1 MRRWWSWLKKK
12 LSMRMVLFAMLF
24 VMGVLPMLIQGRLL
38 LTSLSKSQIETRI
51 LDIQN
56 QALILS
62 NRLTQSGYLGSEVTD
77 TVLDSQM
84 DVLADVF
91 NGRIVVVNEDYRIIR
106 DTFRLA
112 EGKYH
117 VSEEVIRCF
126 RGEASSEYNSGKHYI
141 IETFPIYSQ
150 GSDGEIDGVLLV
162 TASTAS
168 ILNLM
173 DVVGEKIT
181 MFEVMALIVIIA
193 AIFLAVRLY
202 LQPVYAFRRGLGK
215 IAQGDAETIRVEDYR
230 ELREMSESVSQSFA
244 KLREVDNS
252 RQEFVSNVSHE
263 LKTPITSIRVLADS
277 LMSMEDAPVELYREF
292 MNDISD
298 EIDRESKIIDDLLTL
313 VKMDKS
319 AAQVMNISQV
329 NVGALLELILKRI
342 RPIAKKRN
350 VELTLETIR
359 EVTAEVDEVKMSQA
373 FTNLVENA
381 VKYNREDGWV
391 RVVLDADHKF
401 FTVKVADSGIGIQEE
416 FQTRIFERFYRVD
429 KARSRETGGTG
440 LGLAITRNIIQM
452 HRGTIQVQSTEGEG
466 TVFTVRIP
474 LTYIS
479 QKEVPGGK

>member
-24 VMGVLPMLIQGRLL
+24 VIGVLPMLIQGRLL

-126 RGEASSEYNSGKHYI
+126 RGETSSEYNSGKHYI

-202 LQPVYAFRRGLGK
+202 LQPVYAFRRWLGK

-401 FTVKVADSGIGIQEE
+401 FTVKVADSGIGIPEE

>member
-1 MRRWWSWLKKK
+1 
-12 LSMRMVLFAMLF
+12 MVLFAMLF

-126 RGEASSEYNSGKHYI
+126 RGETSSEYNSGKHYI

-202 LQPVYAFRRGLGK
+202 LQPVYAFRRGWGRSPR
-215 IAQGDAETIRVEDYR
+215 GMRR
-230 ELREMSESVSQSFA
+230 PSGWR
-244 KLREVDNS
+244 
-252 RQEFVSNVSHE
+252 
-263 LKTPITSIRVLADS
+263 ITGSCGRC
-277 LMSMEDAPVELYREF
+277 P
-292 MNDISD
+292 
-298 EIDRESKIIDDLLTL
+298 
-313 VKMDKS
+313 
-319 AAQVMNISQV
+319 
-329 NVGALLELILKRI
+329 
-342 RPIAKKRN
+342 
-350 VELTLETIR
+350 
-359 EVTAEVDEVKMSQA
+359 
-373 FTNLVENA
+373 
-381 VKYNREDGWV
+381 NR
-391 RVVLDADHKF
+391 
-401 FTVKVADSGIGIQEE
+401 
-416 FQTRIFERFYRVD
+416 
-429 KARSRETGGTG
+429 
-440 LGLAITRNIIQM
+440 
-452 HRGTIQVQSTEGEG
+452 
-466 TVFTVRIP
+466 
-474 LTYIS
+474 
-479 QKEVPGGK
+479 

>member
-126 RGEASSEYNSGKHYI
+126 RGETSSEYNSGKHYI

-202 LQPVYAFRRGLGK
+202 LQPVYAFRRWLGK
-215 IAQGDAETIRVEDYR
+215 IAQGDVETIRVEDYR

-319 AAQVMNISQV
+319 AAQVMNIGQV

-401 FTVKVADSGIGIQEE
+401 FTVKVADSGIGIPEE

>member
-1 MRRWWSWLKKK
+1 
-12 LSMRMVLFAMLF
+12 MVLFAMLF

-126 RGEASSEYNSGKHYI
+126 RGETSSEYNSGKHYI
-141 IETFPIYSQ
+141 METFPIYSQ

-263 LKTPITSIRVLADS
+263 LKTPLASMKVLADS
-277 LMSMEDAPVELYREF
+277 LLVQEGAPVELYQEF
-292 MNDISD
+292 MKDIAE
-298 EIDRESKIIDDLLTL
+298 EIDRENTIISDLLTL
-313 VKMDKS
+313 VKMDRK
-319 AAQVMNISQV
+319 AAEV
-329 NVGALLELILKRI
+329 NVAVTDINEFLEQILKRL
-342 RPIAKKRN
+342 RPIAEKEK
-350 VELTLETIR
+350 VEVVFESNR
-359 EVTAEVDEVKMSQA
+359 SVSAEIDATKLSLA

-381 VKYNREDGWV
+381 IKYNKENGWV
-391 RVVLDADHKF
+391 RVTLDADHKYF
-401 FTVKVADSGIGIQEE
+401 YVKVSDSGIGIPQESLDN
-416 FQTRIFERFYRVD
+416 IFERFYRCD
-429 KARSRETGGTG
+429 KSHSRESGGTG
-440 LGLAITRNIIQM
+440 LGLAITKNAVVAHGGAIK
-452 HRGTIQVQSTEGEG
+452 VQSVVGEG
-466 TVFTVRIP
+466 TTFTVRIP
-474 LTYIS
+474 LRYI
-479 QKEVPGGK
+479 V